1 MKFFSILR
9 AEKPSFGFC
18 LDFSLH
24 SKLENLS
31 LLETMTDVRVGYRAV
46 SFVNLPSL
54 LKIAINPA
62 YRERLQQ
69 RILLPA
75 TPGVAKIIRMLTG
88 RDACAAMPSQDF
100 VPVLLSFMA
109 QPRRIVLAGTDRT
122 RLSAA
127 RDHIRAQVP
136 WHQVYATHLPSAK
149 AADQTDRL
157 RAEIGGVRPHLVLL
171 DCASVREEMFI
182 EPALAS
188 AYDGLALIAP
198 AYFAGAPTVFSAS
211 ERGDDGLLT
220 ICSPNKFSLS

>member
-1 MKFFSILR
+1 MKFFSTVR
-9 AEKPSFGFC
+9 EGKPSFGFC

-31 LLETMTDVRVGYRAV
+31 LLEAMTEVRVGYRAV
-46 SFVNLPSL
+46 SFVNLPLL
-54 LKIAINPA
+54 LKIAVNPA

-69 RILLPA
+69 RILLPG
-75 TPGVAKIIRMLTG
+75 TPGVAKIIRLLTG
-88 RDACAAMPSQDF
+88 REACAAMPPQDF

-109 QPRRIVLAGTDRT
+109 QPRRIVVAGTDRV

-136 WHQVYATHLPSAK
+136 WHQVYAAHLPSAK
-149 AADQTDRL
+149 ATDQTDRL

-171 DCASVREEMFI
+171 DCASAREEMFI

-198 AYFAGAPTVFSAS
+198 AFFASAPSVLSGS
-211 ERGDDGLLT
+211 GPGDIQPLT

>member
-1 MKFFSILR
+1 MKLLSLISEGR
-9 AEKPSFGFC
+9 PNFGFC

-31 LLETMTDVRVGYRAV
+31 LLEAMTDVRVGYRAV
-46 SFVNLPSL
+46 SFVNLPLL

-62 YRERLQQ
+62 YRERVQQ
-69 RILLPA
+69 RILLPS
-75 TPGVAKIIRMLTG
+75 TPGVARIIRLVTG
-88 RDACAAMPSQDF
+88 RETCAAIPPQDF

-109 QPRRIVLAGTDRT
+109 EPRRIVLAGADRA

-127 RDHIRAQVP
+127 RDHIRTQIP
-136 WHQVYATHLPSAK
+136 WHQVYAAHLSPARS
-149 AADQTDRL
+149 ADQTDRL
-157 RAEIGGVRPHLVLL
+157 RAEIAGVRPHLVLL
-171 DCASVREEMFI
+171 DCATPRDEMVV

-198 AYFAGAPTVFSAS
+198 DFFASAPPAMSGSST
-211 ERGDDGLLT
+211 GDEQTLT

>member
-1 MKFFSILR
+1 MTFLKSVR
-9 AEKPSFGFC
+9 EGKPSLGFC
-18 LDFSLH
+18 LDFSFH

-31 LLETMTDVRVGYRAV
+31 LLEAMTDVRVGYRAV
-46 SFVNLPSL
+46 SFVNLPQI
-54 LKIAINPA
+54 LKSAVNPA

-69 RILLPA
+69 RILLPG
-75 TPGVAKIIRMLTG
+75 TPGVARIIRVVTG
-88 RDACAAMPSQDF
+88 RSLCTAMPPQDF

-109 QPRRIVLAGTDRT
+109 EPRRIVLAGRDRV

-136 WHQVYATHLPSAK
+136 WHQVYATHLSPAIPG
-149 AADQTDRL
+149 DQTDRL

-171 DCASVREEMFI
+171 DCETLRDEIVM

-198 AYFAGAPTVFSAS
+198 AYFASAPAISGGSSLAEDPS
-211 ERGDDGLLT
+211 LT